1 MRPKLVSSPVEK
13 RREGRIK
20 KIKERV
26 VKMQVNF
33 NDEYD
38 VNVFKKEVENATKF
52 IIWLAEN
59 HRFSE
64 LKEYYGWY
72 SVYFYNRLTP
82 SELNVPEL
90 PLPETIDSYGE
101 ENVGDVYIVDID
113 DETWEVTITVEK
125 GRE

>member
-1 MRPKLVSSPVEK
+1 
-13 RREGRIK
+13 
-20 KIKERV
+20 
-26 VKMQVNF
+26 MQVNF

-38 VNVFKKEVENATKF
+38 VNVFKKEAENATKF

-72 SVYFYNRLTP
+72 STYFYNRLTP
-82 SELNVPEL
+82 SEYHIPEPHL
-90 PLPETIDSYGE
+90 PDTVDEYGE

>member
-33 NDEYD
+33 NDEY
-38 VNVFKKEVENATKF
+38 
-52 IIWLAEN
+52 
-59 HRFSE
+59 
-64 LKEYYGWY
+64 
-72 SVYFYNRLTP
+72 

-90 PLPETIDSYGE
+90 PLPITIDNYGE